1 MATDWAPI
9 AIGAGAA
16 IGGALVGAWAQGRV
30 QQRLERQRRRGRA
43 AEVLADVTALLE
55 EADPWRVK
63 QWHGGTVDDAMKP
76 FEDRRDK
83 LRVKLVTLAASQPS
97 RRRRRMIRQLDSA
110 VAVSLKS
117 TRSLLE
123 SMWDRKERT
132 ISMDTAEDA
141 HLEAK
146 RVLAK
151 LVDKL

>member
-1 MATDWAPI
+1 MATDWVPI

-16 IGGALVGAWAQGRV
+16 IGGAPVGAWAQGGV
-30 QQRLERQRRRGRA
+30 QQRLERQRRRERA

-55 EADPWRVK
+55 EANPWRVK
-63 QWHGGTVDDAMKP
+63 QWRRGTADDVMKT
-76 FEDRRDK
+76 FENQHDK
-83 LRVKLVTLAASQPS
+83 LQVKLVALAASQPS
-97 RRRRRMIRQLDSA
+97 PRRRRLVRQLDAA

-123 SMWDRKERT
+123 QMWDGKERT
-132 ISMDTAEDA
+132 VGMDTVEHA

>member
-1 MATDWAPI
+1 MATDWVPI

-30 QQRLERQRRRGRA
+30 QQRLERQRRRERA
-43 AEVLADVTALLE
+43 AEVLADVTALLD

-63 QWHGGTVDDAMKP
+63 QWHGGTADDAMKP

-83 LRVKLVTLAASQPS
+83 LRVKLVALAASQPS
-97 RRRRRMIRQLDSA
+97 RRRRRMIRQLDVA

-132 ISMDTAEDA
+132 VSMDTVEHA